1 MYIYRV
7 KLFNWKNFHDCE
19 VKMSERSFI
28 IGANATGK
36 SNFLDALRF
45 LRDIVNQGGGLQ
57 AAITSRGGLKKIRC
71 LAARKKTNVRIE
83 VDLAENGKTTPKWK
97 YAIDLTNTG
106 GGIRQNTALIREEDV
121 FNYESNKSVLHRTE
135 KTAGEDTE
143 TRKYTHLE
151 QPTANA
157 PFREIKEAFATIEYL
172 NVVPQLVREANSIMM
187 TSGKEDYYGRNFLER
202 MSLLNTQTRK
212 KYLRFINEILLVAIP
227 QLEELEFIKD
237 ERGVPHIEARYKHWR
252 AKGSK
257 QNEKMFSDGTLRLI
271 GFLFAILDG
280 TGIILF
286 EEPETNLHAAI
297 IKRIPEFV
305 ARMQRSKKRQI
316 IITTHSYEIL
326 SNEGIGANELIVL
339 INSQNGTIVQSA
351 EEMEA
356 AKHLMNNGFTAAD
369 VAANDTKPQNIE
381 KMNDVVPI

>member
-1 MYIYRV
+1 
-7 KLFNWKNFHDCE
+7 
-19 VKMSERSFI
+19 
-28 IGANATGK
+28 
-36 SNFLDALRF
+36 
-45 LRDIVNQGGGLQ
+45 
-57 AAITSRGGLKKIRC
+57 
-71 LAARKKTNVRIE
+71 
-83 VDLAENGKTTPKWK
+83 
-97 YAIDLTNTG
+97 
-106 GGIRQNTALIREEDV
+106 
-121 FNYESNKSVLHRTE
+121 
-135 KTAGEDTE
+135 
-143 TRKYTHLE
+143 
-151 QPTANA
+151 
-157 PFREIKEAFATIEYL
+157 
-172 NVVPQLVREANSIMM
+172 
-187 TSGKEDYYGRNFLER
+187 
-202 MSLLNTQTRK
+202 
-212 KYLRFINEILLVAIP
+212 
-227 QLEELEFIKD
+227 
-237 ERGVPHIEARYKHWR
+237 
-252 AKGSK
+252 
-257 QNEKMFSDGTLRLI
+257 MFSDGTLRLI

-381 KMNDVVPI
+381 KMNDVVPL